1 MKLIFDMAMIYEAA
15 AANVENIS
23 NVVETLLKDKSKFQ
37 IKKQANS
44 IRLNIFKGCVGYIF
58 ASLFFTS
65 KSEHL

>member
-23 NVVETLLKDKSKFQ
+23 NVVKTLKDKSKFQ